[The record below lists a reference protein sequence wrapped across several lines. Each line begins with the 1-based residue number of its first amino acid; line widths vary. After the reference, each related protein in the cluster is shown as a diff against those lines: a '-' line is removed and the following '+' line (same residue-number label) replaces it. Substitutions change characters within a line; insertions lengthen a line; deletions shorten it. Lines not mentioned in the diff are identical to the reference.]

1 MQRSLSSPAT
11 VEDLVSRLGRL
22 TPTSTR
28 HWGTMTPHEMLCH
41 LGDSFAAVTG
51 GREASSADTWMSR
64 HVLRLIALHTPLP
77 WPKGVP
83 TRPEVNPKLAG
94 TKPADF
100 ERDRQAVIEHVRRF
114 PGPDTR
120 CGRHPIFGT
129 MTRDEWLIWAFRHV
143 DHHLRQFGQ

>member
-1 MQRSLSSPAT
+1 
-11 VEDLVSRLGRL
+11 
-22 TPTSTR
+22 
-28 HWGTMTPHEMLCH
+28 MTPHEMLCH
-41 LGDSFAAVTG
+41 LGDSFTAVTG
-51 GREASSADTWMSR
+51 GRQVSSAETWMSR
-64 HVLRLIALHTPLP
+64 NVLRLIALHTPLR
-77 WPKGVP
+77 WPPGVP

-100 ERDRQAVIEHVRRF
+100 ERDRQAVVEHVRRF

-120 CGRHPIFGT
+120 LGRHPAFGA